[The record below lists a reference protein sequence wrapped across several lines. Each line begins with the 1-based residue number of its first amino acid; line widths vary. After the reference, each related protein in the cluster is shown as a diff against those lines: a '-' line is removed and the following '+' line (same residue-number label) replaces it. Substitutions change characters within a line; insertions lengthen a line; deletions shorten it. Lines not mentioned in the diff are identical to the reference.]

1 MICAPSHMYGRGRV
15 CSLSYVL
22 PLIVVAGGC
31 IMGEVGCDMCSSHSG
46 GCMGEVGCDMC
57 SPLIGRVWWL
67 PLIVVAVWERS
78 GVICGPLIVVAVL
91 WERSGVICAP
101 SHSGGC
107 MGEVGCD
114 MCSLS

>member
-1 MICAPSHMYGRGRV
+1 MVAVLWERSGVICG
-15 CSLSYVL
+15 
-22 PLIVVAGGC
+22 
-31 IMGEVGCDMCSSHSG
+31 
-46 GCMGEVGCDMC
+46 
-57 SPLIGRVWWL
+57 

-107 MGEVGCD
+107 IMGEVGCD

>member
-1 MICAPSHMYGRGRV
+1 MICA
-15 CSLSYVL
+15 
-22 PLIVVAGGC
+22 
-31 IMGEVGCDMCSSHSG
+31 
-46 GCMGEVGCDMC
+46 
-57 SPLIGRVWWL
+57 
-67 PLIVVAVWERS
+67 PLIVVAV
-78 GVICGPLIVVAVL
+78 